1 MTGQYNL
8 ATNAA
13 FAVFVLY
20 AVGPGSSLDLSEAG
34 YGLLLAALAAGD
46 WRGRCSPSRSS
57 AGSAGR
63 DRCRSAS
70 SEGSFSLATPAL
82 TSSPLVVGVGF
93 FAGGAVSALWNVIA
107 VSLRQRVTPDGM
119 LGRVNSAYRLF
130 AWGTRPIGALAG
142 GLLGQLLGLRAVFLI
157 SAVVA
162 LSTLLG
168 MIVVRED
175 TIRAAERAQLG

>member
-1 MTGQYNL
+1 M
-8 ATNAA
+8 
-13 FAVFVLY
+13 
-20 AVGPGSSLDLSEAG
+20 
-34 YGLLLAALAAGD
+34 
-46 WRGRCSPSRSS
+46 
-57 AGSAGR
+57 
-63 DRCRSAS
+63 
-70 SEGSFSLATPAL
+70 
-82 TSSPLVVGVGF
+82 
-93 FAGGAVSALWNVIA
+93 SALWNVIA